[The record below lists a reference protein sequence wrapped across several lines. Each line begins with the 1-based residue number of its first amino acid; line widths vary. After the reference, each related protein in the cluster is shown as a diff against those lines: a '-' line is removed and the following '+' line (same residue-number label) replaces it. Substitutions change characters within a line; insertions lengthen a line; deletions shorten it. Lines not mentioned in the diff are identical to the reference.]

1 MNTCKRC
8 GATLGDQ
15 AQYCMQCGRPVQA
28 PESVEPT
35 ALEHFLQ
42 PAFVAGAALGALS
55 SIPIVSA
62 GNFIC
67 CMWVIGGGALAA
79 WLLRKNHP
87 RGPAAVAYGDG
98 AFVGVL
104 SGSFGAIV
112 ATVISVPVRL
122 LTAEALRDH
131 RALFEETFTELE
143 GPLRELFLRLLSPEI
158 SFVTILVTFFINL
171 VTFSLFAM
179 IGGILLVAA
188 MGKKA

>member
-1 MNTCKRC
+1 
-8 GATLGDQ
+8 
-15 AQYCMQCGRPVQA
+15 MQCGQPVQA
-28 PESVEPT
+28 PEPIEPT

-55 SIPIVSA
+55 GIPIVSA
-62 GNFIC
+62 GNLIC

-87 RGPAAVAYGDG
+87 RGPAAVTYGDG

-122 LTAEALRDH
+122 LTSAETLRDQ
-131 RALFEETFTELE
+131 RELFEETFAELE
-143 GPLRELFLRLLSPEI
+143 APLRELLLRLLTPEI

-188 MGKKA
+188 VKKRT